1 MNALGLQ
8 ADQAAG
14 VLRRQALT
22 DRLVHLL
29 WRRVRVPTMILG
41 RGFARQGRSETHS
54 QRLGG

>member
-22 DRLVHLL
+22 DRLVHLS

-54 QRLGG
+54 QRL